1 MSTSTTSGHPAAG
14 DELPL
19 AGLRVVEFT
28 HMVMGPVVGLIL
40 ADLGAEVV
48 KVEPPGGDNTRRLG
62 GSGAGYFPMYNRN
75 KRSICLDTK
84 SEQGRAVA
92 QRLCERAD
100 VVIENFRPGAMDKL
114 GLGYAALSARNAGL
128 IYCSLKGFL
137 KGPYQHR
144 TALDE
149 VTQMMGG
156 LAYMTGLPGRPMRA
170 GASVIDVTGGMFG
183 VIAILAALEQR
194 RRTGRGQHVQS
205 SLFETT
211 GFLVG
216 QHMAQHAVT
225 QKPLQPMSVRTS
237 AWAVYDIFDT
247 ADGQQLFVGVVS
259 DTQWKLFCEAF
270 ALTEF
275 AADRGLD
282 TNTTRVARREQ
293 ILPVIRER
301 FRSLGKQ
308 ALMDKLEHT
317 GLPFAPIARPE
328 DLFDDPQLN
337 AGGLVEVTLADGRRA
352 KLPALP
358 VAFGGQRMGL
368 RRDLPKSGDDLAD
381 VLSEWGYDS
390 AEIAALR
397 SATQP

>member
-1 MSTSTTSGHPAAG
+1 
-14 DELPL
+14 
-19 AGLRVVEFT
+19 
-28 HMVMGPVVGLIL
+28 
-40 ADLGAEVV
+40 
-48 KVEPPGGDNTRRLG
+48 
-62 GSGAGYFPMYNRN
+62 
-75 KRSICLDTK
+75 
-84 SEQGRAVA
+84 
-92 QRLCERAD
+92 
-100 VVIENFRPGAMDKL
+100 
-114 GLGYAALSARNAGL
+114 
-128 IYCSLKGFL
+128 
-137 KGPYQHR
+137 
-144 TALDE
+144 
-149 VTQMMGG
+149 MMGG